1 MFSGFLSKTCSV
13 GGGGFCLKPSGS
25 FIYLFKYIYIRKTI
39 KIYLINIHE
48 KL

>member
-25 FIYLFKYIYIRKTI
+25 FILKYEILLNQLFII
-39 KIYLINIHE
+39 L
-48 KL
+48 KLKFIF